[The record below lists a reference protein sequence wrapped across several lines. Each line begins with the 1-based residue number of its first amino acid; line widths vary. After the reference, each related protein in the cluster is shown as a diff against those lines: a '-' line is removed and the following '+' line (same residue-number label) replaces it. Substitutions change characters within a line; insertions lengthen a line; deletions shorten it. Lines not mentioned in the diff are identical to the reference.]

1 MEIRIEKLHK
11 QAVDAAVTQNWDD
24 AIALHKQILDI
35 NENYEDAHLGLG
47 YAYLQKGDY
56 KNAKKYYRS
65 ALKLDPV
72 NQIARNNLDKINILL
87 KKGTTS
93 DEDNDEISLRADMFM
108 HIEGKTLDV
117 TLSNIGQ
124 ADVLA
129 KLKIGQKVELI
140 VKKHRIEVRNR
151 KGEYIGCLPDDVAKR
166 LAFFINAKSTYETVI
181 KSSTKN
187 SVDVFI
193 KEAKKGARVNNF
205 VSFPDNIQ
213 EDLKK
218 IIGKTGSDEKLDKD
232 SDDTDNQDDDEDED
246 DEVEDLEELAKKA
259 EEEPEED
266 LMSEIEGSD
275 DDDYD
280 EE

>member
-1 MEIRIEKLHK
+1 MELRIEKLHK
-11 QAVDAAVTQNWDD
+11 QAVDAAVGQNWDE
-24 AIALHKQILDI
+24 AIALHMHILDI

-56 KNAKKYYRS
+56 KNAKKYYLS

-87 KKGTTS
+87 KKGPTS
-93 DEDNDEISLRADMFM
+93 DDDNDEISLRADMFM

-166 LAFFINAKSTYETVI
+166 LAFFINAKSIYETIV

-193 KEAKKGARVNNF
+193 KESKKGTRVNNF
-205 VSFPDNIQ
+205 ISFPDNIQ

-218 IIGKTGSDEKLDKD
+218 IIGNTNPDDKESKD
-232 SDDTDNQDDDEDED
+232 SDESDEDDEDED
-246 DEVEDLEELAKKA
+246 SEFEDLEELAKKS

-275 DDDYD
+275 DDEYDYED
-280 EE
+280 E